1 MKRFHCSCG
10 QPVFFDNAQCTA
22 CGARLGFDPDALVMR
37 TLRPDDGQWLA
48 EDGGSWLLCD
58 NAVQHGV
65 CNWLLHPD
73 QDSPLCRACQF
84 NRTVPNLELEGNA
97 ERWARL
103 EQAKKRLFYT
113 LKEFRLPLETLAESP
128 ERGLAFDFVEDQRSG
143 QGICESFA
151 HTGYAAGIITINLL
165 EADDVA
171 REEQR
176 EFLREDYR
184 TVLGHLRHE
193 SGHYFWHRLQP
204 DADIAGAFK
213 ALFGDESGDY
223 PAALEAHYRDGPPPD
238 WPSRFISAYASAHPS
253 EDWAESWG
261 HYLHIYDALETA
273 AAHGLVPQGPEEMT
287 IQERIAR
294 WRDLSVTLNELN
306 RSIGLADAYPF
317 VLNTAVELKLTF
329 VDRVISQFQTLR

>member
-1 MKRFHCSCG
+1 MQRFTCRCG

-22 CGARLGFDPDALVMR
+22 CGARLGFDSEALVMR
-37 TLRPDDGQWLA
+37 ALQPDDGQWVS
-48 EDGGSWLLCD
+48 EDGATWLLCD
-58 NAVQHGV
+58 NAIQHGV
-65 CNWLLHPD
+65 CNWLLHAD
-73 QDSPLCRACQF
+73 QESPLCRACQF
-84 NRTVPNLELEGNA
+84 NRTVPNLEQPANS

-113 LKEFRLPLETLAESP
+113 LLQLGLPLATLAESP
-128 ERGLAFDFVEDQRSG
+128 QRGLAFDFVEDQRSG
-143 QGICESFA
+143 QGFCESFA
-151 HTGYAAGIITINLL
+151 HTGYAAGIVTINLL

-193 SGHYFWHRLQP
+193 SGHYFWHLLQP

-213 ALFGDESGDY
+213 ALFGDEFEDY
-223 PAALEAHYRDGPPPD
+223 AAALEAHYTQGPPQD
-238 WPSRFISAYASAHPS
+238 WSSRFISAYASAHPS

-287 IQERIAR
+287 VQERITR

-306 RSIGLADAYPF
+306 RSIGLSDAYPF

-329 VDRVISQFQTLR
+329 VDRVISLFQTLR